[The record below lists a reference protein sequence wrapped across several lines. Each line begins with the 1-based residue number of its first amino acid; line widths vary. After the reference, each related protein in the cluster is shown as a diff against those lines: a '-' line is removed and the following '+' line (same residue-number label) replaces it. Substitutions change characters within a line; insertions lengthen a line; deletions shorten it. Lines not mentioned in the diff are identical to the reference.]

1 MHKIAKKKKKYIAT
15 TAAAALPIYGNRYT
29 EFAKEHKIHDANVDD
44 KTFVEHGLKNATATG
59 IYCRYKTR
67 KSKGID
73 AKLFIFLWISVSYPR
88 VRTFLLM
95 LMLLLLFASEYY
107 IRFGKISSRCKAKPN
122 VILCLDE
129 KYVRHTRLLNFHSP
143 FKSDNSNKRRIYWD
157 NAHRIHF
164 AATIILRCRKDVE
177 NITTTM
183 QMQRVIIIW
192 YTV

>member
-1 MHKIAKKKKKYIAT
+1 MTPMLT
-15 TAAAALPIYGNRYT
+15 TKLLSNMGWKMRQQQESTADTKHANPKVLMPSSLFFFESLPLIPACVRFCWCCCCYSHLNTIYG
-29 EFAKEHKIHDANVDD
+29 I
-44 KTFVEHGLKNATATG
+44 
-59 IYCRYKTR
+59 
-67 KSKGID
+67 
-73 AKLFIFLWISVSYPR
+73 
-88 VRTFLLM
+88 
-95 LMLLLLFASEYY
+95 
-107 IRFGKISSRCKAKPN
+107 GKISSRCKAKPN
-122 VILCLDE
+122 LILCLDE

-164 AATIILRCRKDVE
+164 AATIILQCRKDVE